1 MNAVFGW
8 VMAAVL
14 AVASYQ
20 AYGWHGLAVAV
31 SVIVFWLLL
40 QFNRAMRAMRNA
52 GQSPVGEVPSAVMF
66 NARLEKR
73 MTMLQIV
80 SRTRSLGRKVEGCE
94 DDWVWHDAGGSQV
107 PLHFE
112 RGRLKR
118 WQLERPAEA
127 ADRPAEQ
134 PDRPAGTPDRAT

>member
-8 VMAAVL
+8 LMAAVL

-40 QFNRAMRAMRNA
+40 QFNRAIRVMRNA
-52 GQSPVGEVPSAVMF
+52 GQSPVGEVPSAVML
-66 NARLEKR
+66 NARLEKG

-80 SRTRSLGRKVEGCE
+80 GRTRSLGRKVEGSD
-94 DDWVWHDAGGSQV
+94 DDWAWHDAGGNRV
-107 PLHFE
+107 TLHFE

-118 WQLERPAEA
+118 WHL
-127 ADRPAEQ
+127 DRPPE
-134 PDRPAGTPDRAT
+134 PADPAT